1 MKNKINSYPLRFY
14 NQNNRPYN
22 YFSNNSDF
30 SHNSNQKIITVE
42 RNLNDLKL
50 ETETEL
56 SKKDG
61 NLSFILD
68 GLQKELDEM
77 DQNIIETDKKLK
89 GATQK
94 NIENS
99 KRLRHKSYNFLKS
112 PAQGKYIQSQIN
124 FFSPEKYLNYETP
137 SSIYNKNTNYK
148 SNNDLSKSYFN
159 NYNKRKN
166 NIYDNDFLYN
176 KNYSTYDYNIND
188 DHINTYYK
196 RDII

>member
-124 FFSPEKYLNYETP
+124 FFSPEKYLM
-137 SSIYNKNTNYK
+137 IYQN
-148 SNNDLSKSYFN
+148 
-159 NYNKRKN
+159 
-166 NIYDNDFLYN
+166 
-176 KNYSTYDYNIND
+176 
-188 DHINTYYK
+188 HIL
-196 RDII
+196 IIIIKEKIMISFIIKIIQHMIITLMMIILILIIKEI